1 MNADYKH
8 IPLFQYAGGETCLS
22 VILPFFKAGTTQ
34 RENKAVLKK
43 YIREAAALL
52 ELNETEPEQEE
63 AFLHALHE
71 ISEELDYHHTAE
83 GIGIYLSNSVRYTYQ
98 FMLPVTPAV
107 YINTS
112 FYVRPIVEEL
122 SKAEEYY
129 VLHLSKSIC
138 HLYRGKLKELTE
150 IVDVNFPSEYHE
162 SHQYYKPAI
171 GSSYSSSLKG
181 GEEHAVT
188 IEHHLSAFYKS
199 IDHILEPLLK
209 NDTPLII
216 AGAEESI
223 SLFKQVNH
231 HHGAMLYLAKS
242 YQYAAN
248 GELAEDAYAAI
259 ENYQNDQAI
268 ESVNGIKEAIGTGL
282 AAAGLETCW
291 QLAVNANVREL
302 TVDKEYSRPVF
313 TDAKEEK
320 IAFVSKGTHEKY
332 IPDAINTLIIKVI
345 NENGEVQFV
354 PSGLMHELQHVAVLK
369 RYR

>member
-8 IPLFQYAGGETCLS
+8 IPLFQHPANEICLS

-63 AFLHALHE
+63 AFLRALHE
-71 ISEELDYHHTAE
+71 ISEELDYQHTAE
-83 GIGIYLSNSVRYTYQ
+83 GIGIYLSRSVRYTYQ

-122 SKAEEYY
+122 SKAKEYY

-138 HLYRGKLKELTE
+138 HLYQGRLKELIE
-150 IVDVNFPSEYHE
+150 MVDANFPAEYHE
-162 SHQYYKPAI
+162 SHQYYKPAM

-188 IEHHLSAFYKS
+188 IEHHLGAFYKS
-199 IDHILEPLLK
+199 IDHILEALVQ

-216 AGAEESI
+216 AGVEESI

-231 HHGAMLYLAKS
+231 HHGVMLYLPKS
-242 YQYAAN
+242 YQYAAS
-248 GELAEDAYAAI
+248 GELEEDAFAAV
-259 ENYQNDQAI
+259 EKYHNDLAI
-268 ESVNGIKEAIGTGL
+268 ESVNGIKEAIGTDL

-302 TVDKEYSRPVF
+302 VVDEEYAKPIF
-313 TDAKEEK
+313 TDVKEEK
-320 IAFVSKGTHEKY
+320 IAFVSKGAHEKY
-332 IPDAINTLIIKVI
+332 VPDAVNTLIIKVI
-345 NENGEVQFV
+345 NEGGDVQFV